1 MYDITAHHA
10 VIPCCAPPYFH
21 CGSSYLDGASQFFMH
36 LFVILL
42 PCDSAPA
49 YHLPYSLH
57 CCQGR
62 TRQLTFLLDHHASYL
77 PTCLLFQASPS
88 IHLRSLAHSLTHSLS
103 RSLARCILAGPGL
116 AVRVLGD
123 VTEGDALDVLRHVD
137 EVYVQT
143 IRDYGLYDK
152 IWQAFAVFLPVR

>member
-1 MYDITAHHA
+1 M
-10 VIPCCAPPYFH
+10 
-21 CGSSYLDGASQFFMH
+21 
-36 LFVILL
+36 
-42 PCDSAPA
+42 CDNKQA
-49 YHLPYSLH
+49 
-57 CCQGR
+57 CQ
-62 TRQLTFLLDHHASYL
+62 QQSKLYAQ
-77 PTCLLFQASPS
+77 CLLQYVDGECDVTA
-88 IHLRSLAHSLTHSLS
+88 LLT
-103 RSLARCILAGPGL
+103 GPGL

>member
-1 MYDITAHHA
+1 MSHSKELSVTAA
-10 VIPCCAPPYFH
+10 GTVVRAN
-21 CGSSYLDGASQFFMH
+21 CGL
-36 LFVILL
+36 V
-42 PCDSAPA
+42 
-49 YHLPYSLH
+49 
-57 CCQGR
+57 
-62 TRQLTFLLDHHASYL
+62 T
-77 PTCLLFQASPS
+77 
-88 IHLRSLAHSLTHSLS
+88 
-103 RSLARCILAGPGL
+103 GPGL